1 MAAVRSST
9 TSEATDPQM
18 STETA
23 TSPFRLPLIAILRG
37 IHAHEAP
44 AHVLAL
50 VEEGY
55 DAIEIPLNSPDW
67 ASSIGT
73 AVREAGRNVWI
84 GGGTVLRE
92 HDVDVLH
99 GLGARFIVTPNT
111 NPAVIRHAVQLG
123 LQVVA
128 GFATPTEA
136 FAALDAGAQMLKLF
150 PASTYGTQ
158 HVRALR
164 AVLPPVPLFVV
175 GGVTPLTLAD
185 FLSAGSVGAGIGG
198 ELYKPGQAVERTRQG
213 ARAFKQA
220 YLESMP

>member
-1 MAAVRSST
+1 MKAANDRD
-9 TSEATDPQM
+9 TSA
-18 STETA
+18 ETG

-37 IHAHEAP
+37 IRADEAL
-44 AHVLAL
+44 AHVQAL

-67 ASSIGT
+67 VNSIG
-73 AVREAGRNVWI
+73 AAAREFGDRVWI
-84 GGGTVLRE
+84 GGGTVLRTQN
-92 HDVDVLH
+92 VDALAA
-99 GLGARFIVTPNT
+99 LGASFIVTPNT
-111 NPAVIRHAVQLG
+111 DATVIRHAVDRG
-123 LQVVA
+123 LQVCA
-128 GFATPTEA
+128 GFATASEA

-175 GGVTPLTLAD
+175 GGVTPLNLAD

-198 ELYKPGQAVERTRQG
+198 ELYKPGQTVERTRKS

-220 YLESMP
+220 YLEYTP

>member
-1 MAAVRSST
+1 MKAVSDR
-9 TSEATDPQM
+9 DM
-18 STETA
+18 SAESA

-37 IHAHEAP
+37 IRADEAL
-44 AHVLAL
+44 AHVQAL

-55 DAIEIPLNSPDW
+55 DAVEVPLNSPGW
-67 ASSIGT
+67 VNSIG
-73 AVREAGRNVWI
+73 AAARDFGDRIWI
-84 GGGTVLRE
+84 GGGTVLRTQN
-92 HDVDVLH
+92 VDTLAA
-99 GLGARFIVTPNT
+99 LGASFIVTPNT
-111 NPAVIRHAVQLG
+111 DPVVIRHAVDRG
-123 LQVVA
+123 LQVCA
-128 GFATPTEA
+128 GFATASEA

-175 GGVTPLTLAD
+175 GGVTPLNLAD

-198 ELYKPGQAVERTRQG
+198 ELYKPGQAVERTRQN

-220 YLESMP
+220 YLEYTP